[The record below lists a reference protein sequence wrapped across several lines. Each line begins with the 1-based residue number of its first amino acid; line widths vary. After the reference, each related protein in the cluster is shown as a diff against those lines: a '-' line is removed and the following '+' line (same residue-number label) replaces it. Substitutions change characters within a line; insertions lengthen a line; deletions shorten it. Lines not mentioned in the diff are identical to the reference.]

1 MGERDVILV
10 VDDQKAVLEVTASM
24 LRRSG
29 YEVLEASGGQ
39 EALRTLES
47 RPEVTVLLTDCDMPI
62 LRGEELARAVML
74 RWPHIRIIA
83 MSGQP
88 RSDEMPSEAAF
99 IAKPFPT
106 SALIPLMQ
114 AVRIPPVDAIAAFA
128 VPQSSSGLSGR
139 QKRHQP

>member
-128 VPQSSSGLSGR
+128 VPHASSGLSGR
-139 QKRHQP
+139 QKRHEP

>member
-1 MGERDVILV
+1 
-10 VDDQKAVLEVTASM
+10 M

-47 RPEVTVLLTDCDMPI
+47 RPEVRVLLTDCDMPV

-106 SALIPLMQ
+106 SALIPLMK

-128 VPQSSSGLSGR
+128 VPQSSSDLSGR

>member
-106 SALIPLMQ
+106 SALIPLMK

-128 VPQSSSGLSGR
+128 VSHASSGLPGM
-139 QKRHQP
+139 QKRHEP

>member
-139 QKRHQP
+139 QKRHEP